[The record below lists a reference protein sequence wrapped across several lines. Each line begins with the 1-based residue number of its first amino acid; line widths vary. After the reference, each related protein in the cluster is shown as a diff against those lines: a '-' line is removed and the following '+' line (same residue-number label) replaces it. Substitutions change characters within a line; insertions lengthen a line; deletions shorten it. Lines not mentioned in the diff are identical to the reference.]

1 MAKYSFESAGVSSQ
15 EVGFVAPTTT
25 RATGLSAAV
34 IGTAPRGLAFVPVVV
49 PSFADFT
56 RKFGDVDGTRF
67 GPLAAEEW
75 LRNASSLTYLRVLGV
90 GDGLSRQDS
99 GDVNRAGFTVG
110 EQQPSGSAALDHN
123 PYANVGGPLG
133 RTYFIGCFMSESAGS
148 DIFSSAGLQGT
159 GSVNGLGASK
169 SVPIVRGI
177 LMAPSGVILRLSSSG
192 GGFDSSAPSATLVAT
207 EVASHGTTLGSVTLN
222 DAGQSKQE
230 FVLLLNGHSGST
242 TSPNV
247 ITASFDMLS
256 PIYVSSVFN
265 TTASLMQEKGHY
277 LASWWDIHPTS
288 AMLTGTGVVSAG
300 ADVPSD
306 ANRTYGTERSAFLV
320 TSSVGRDVGTV
331 TVPNYEA
338 FRNRFTYASTP
349 WFTSQKFQGVSHDL
363 FRLHSLHAGSQF
375 SKGYKVTIHDLEPS
389 PEGSPYKG
397 GTFSLSIRDINDPDN
412 EDTRPLETYVN
423 LSLDPLSDTYIS
435 KVIGDVHAYYD
446 FDRPVDEQRLVV
458 EGNYPI
464 KSEYVRVEVSDDIS
478 RDTLPRTVLPVG
490 FRGISHIVTS
500 GSAPL
505 AQLNTSD
512 TTALADQYCLRN
524 SVVPPLPMRKNN
536 LTAASNKSWGVPS
549 HHIDPIDSNLSYFYG
564 TNRSLEAFSS
574 YFPDNSTVNI
584 NFVVGDNVGAP
595 DTTTN
600 GILDADRFCY
610 NAFSLENIRITT
622 GSGGVIDWTT
632 SQYIRAGG
640 VFSDDVAKTRA
651 VEVDDFRSN
660 ANRPYLTF
668 TTIFQG
674 GFDGVNIFDADEALM
689 TDSAVQGDMSDVD
702 RGLKS
707 GPTVTSYLKAI
718 EIIKNP
724 TNADIGLLAVPGIR
738 DQSVTD
744 EAARA
749 AEERYDTLY
758 IMDMEQLNSESM
770 PMSSS
775 NLGVDNAPS
784 ISLSVANFTSRGV
797 NNSFVAT
804 YFPDVVMRPNS
815 LKDKEIVVP
824 PSVVVLGGIAYND
837 AVGASWLA
845 PAGLRRG
852 LLSTTLTPVVQLDE
866 PSLDLLYKN
875 GINPLY
881 STTNISQAGVSTS
894 GVVIWGQKTTLKG
907 ESPLTRLAVRRLLI
921 QIRKSARA
929 LAQQYLFEPNSD
941 GVAAAL
947 ESSLSSLLSGIL
959 NNNGI
964 ENFRIALDMPS
975 SNNVNVE
982 NNRLSGRI
990 YIQPKKTLEYVTL
1003 DFDTSSI

>member
-1 MAKYSFESAGVSSQ
+1 MRVKMLKAW
-15 EVGFVAPTTT
+15 
-25 RATGLSAAV
+25 GLSN
-34 IGTAPRGLAFVPVVV
+34 P
-49 PSFADFT
+49 
-56 RKFGDVDGTRF
+56 GDV
-67 GPLAAEEW
+67 
-75 LRNASSLTYLRVLGV
+75 
-90 GDGLSRQDS
+90 
-99 GDVNRAGFTVG
+99 
-110 EQQPSGSAALDHN
+110 
-123 PYANVGGPLG
+123 
-133 RTYFIGCFMSESAGS
+133 I
-148 DIFSSAGLQGT
+148 
-159 GSVNGLGASK
+159 
-169 SVPIVRGI
+169 
-177 LMAPSGVILRLSSSG
+177 
-192 GGFDSSAPSATLVAT
+192 
-207 EVASHGTTLGSVTLN
+207 
-222 DAGQSKQE
+222 
-230 FVLLLNGHSGST
+230 
-242 TSPNV
+242 
-247 ITASFDMLS
+247 
-256 PIYVSSVFN
+256 
-265 TTASLMQEKGHY
+265 
-277 LASWWDIHPTS
+277 
-288 AMLTGTGVVSAG
+288 
-300 ADVPSD
+300 
-306 ANRTYGTERSAFLV
+306 
-320 TSSVGRDVGTV
+320 
-331 TVPNYEA
+331 
-338 FRNRFTYASTP
+338 
-349 WFTSQKFQGVSHDL
+349 
-363 FRLHSLHAGSQF
+363 
-375 SKGYKVTIHDLEPS
+375 
-389 PEGSPYKG
+389 
-397 GTFSLSIRDINDPDN
+397 DP
-412 EDTRPLETYVN
+412 
-423 LSLDPLSDTYIS
+423 
-435 KVIGDVHAYYD
+435 
-446 FDRPVDEQRLVV
+446 
-458 EGNYPI
+458 
-464 KSEYVRVEVSDDIS
+464 
-478 RDTLPRTVLPVG
+478 PVG
-490 FRGISHIVTS
+490 VAIELIQS
-500 GSAPL
+500 G
-505 AQLNTSD
+505 
-512 TTALADQYCLRN
+512 
-524 SVVPPLPMRKNN
+524 
-536 LTAASNKSWGVPS
+536 
-549 HHIDPIDSNLSYFYG
+549 
-564 TNRSLEAFSS
+564 
-574 YFPDNSTVNI
+574 
-584 NFVVGDNVGAP
+584 
-595 DTTTN
+595 
-600 GILDADRFCY
+600 
-610 NAFSLENIRITT
+610 
-622 GSGGVIDWTT
+622 
-632 SQYIRAGG
+632 
-640 VFSDDVAKTRA
+640 RA

-674 GFDGVNIFDADEALM
+674 GFDGVNIFDTDEALM

-770 PMSSS
+770 PMSAS